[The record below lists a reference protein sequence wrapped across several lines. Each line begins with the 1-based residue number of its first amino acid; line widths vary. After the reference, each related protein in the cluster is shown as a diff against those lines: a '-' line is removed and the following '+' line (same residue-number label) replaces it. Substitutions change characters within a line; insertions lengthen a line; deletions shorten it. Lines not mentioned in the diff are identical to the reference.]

1 MSKYPKTLK
10 VLKNNTFATFRVL
23 PMKKTG
29 SNYVR
34 MVIIKVGWAGVF
46 KSSGRLQKC
55 IVEIRVLDA
64 FETRVNFSACVFNS
78 ESESGE
84 NSLTPR

>member
-1 MSKYPKTLK
+1 
-10 VLKNNTFATFRVL
+10 
-23 PMKKTG
+23 
-29 SNYVR
+29 

-46 KSSGRLQKC
+46 KSSGRLQEC
-55 IVEIRVLDA
+55 VVEIRVLDA